1 MYYKSTHGSTTMLLL
16 VPTLIFLSAVTE
28 GLQVIGGNTTVVQ
41 GGTAI
46 LPCKL
51 IDTTEPL
58 SQISWRKKP
67 NPDNFYI
74 ILSTGSKSVNGED
87 LRFEFIGNFSD
98 NNGSMQLSDV
108 KLTDE
113 GTYECIFTRFP
124 SGNVQTD
131 VLLNLLVPPVTSLKD
146 NLPTLGDEEVS
157 LVTCVAAG
165 SKPRAEVKWI
175 TGTLAGKVRAT
186 TNSTQHANGTTTTV
200 SSLFG
205 VPTREINH
213 HVVQCVVTSA
223 AMSKE
228 ESRPF
233 TIQIYFPP
241 VELNIT
247 KRSELSFECVTEA
260 NPKAN
265 INWSRDGQS
274 LPQPGVSADGATLQF
289 VSMTSDLNGLYQ
301 CEASNLYGKQRSSIY
316 VYVTSGAC
324 SVCWTLF
331 SILLILMIAFVVA
344 AVFYFYKPG
353 IFPWINYPRGE
364 RYGPPVEARGVG
376 EDL

>member
-1 MYYKSTHGSTTMLLL
+1 MGAPLLL

-58 SQISWRKKP
+58 NQISWRKKP
-67 NPDNFYI
+67 HPDNFYT
-74 ILSTGSKSVNGED
+74 ILLNIGPKHVNRYD
-87 LRFEFIGNFSD
+87 PRFEFIGNFSD
-98 NNGSMQLSDV
+98 KNGSMQLSDV

-113 GTYECIFTRFP
+113 GTYECIFALFP

-175 TGTLAGKVRAT
+175 TDTLAGKVRE
-186 TNSTQHANGTTTTV
+186 TNSSTQHANGTTTTV

-228 ESRPF
+228 ERRPF

-274 LPQPGVSADGATLQF
+274 LPQPGVSAEGATLQF
-289 VSMTSDLNGLYQ
+289 VSMTSHLNGLYQ
-301 CEASNLYGKQRSSIY
+301 CEASNIYGNKRSSIY
-316 VYVTSGAC
+316 VHNAPGAC
-324 SVCWTLF
+324 RVCWTLF

-344 AVFYFYKPG
+344 AVLYFYKPG
-353 IFPWINYPRGE
+353 IFPMHKYSSTTHT
-364 RYGPPVEARGVG
+364 
-376 EDL
+376 

>member
-16 VPTLIFLSAVTE
+16 VPTLIFLSAVIE

-51 IDTTEPL
+51 IDTEDL

-67 NPDNFYI
+67 HPDNFYT
-74 ILSTGSKSVNGED
+74 ILPTGPKFVNGYD
-87 LRFEFIGNFSD
+87 PRFKFIGNFSD
-98 NNGSMQLSDV
+98 NNGSIQLSDV
-108 KLTDE
+108 KLRDE

-165 SKPRAEVKWI
+165 SKPRADVKWI
-175 TGTLAGKVRAT
+175 TGTLAGKMRE
-186 TNSTQHANGTTTTV
+186 TNSSTQHANGTTTTV

-213 HVVQCVVTSA
+213 HVVHCVVTSA

-228 ESRPF
+228 ERRPF
-233 TIQIYFPP
+233 TIQVYFPP
-241 VELNIT
+241 VEVNII

-274 LPQPGVSADGATLQF
+274 LPKLGVSAEGATLQF

-301 CEASNLYGKQRSSIY
+301 CEASNIYGKQRSSIY
-316 VYVTSGAC
+316 VHNAPGAC

-331 SILLILMIAFVVA
+331 SILLLLMIAFVVA

-353 IFPWINYPRGE
+353 IFPWINDRRGE
-364 RYGPPVEARGVG
+364 RYGPPVDARGVG